1 MDFGDFFFRKVCVQK
16 KKGLVASV
24 FHLLRKTSS
33 RSNGPP
39 RKRRARIPH
48 QDFRLPDAGE
58 ITPPSMDVKKILNPD
73 QVV

>member
-1 MDFGDFFFRKVCVQK
+1 M
-16 KKGLVASV
+16 A
-24 FHLLRKTSS
+24 LLEREE
-33 RSNGPP
+33 RGYLY
-39 RKRRARIPH
+39 